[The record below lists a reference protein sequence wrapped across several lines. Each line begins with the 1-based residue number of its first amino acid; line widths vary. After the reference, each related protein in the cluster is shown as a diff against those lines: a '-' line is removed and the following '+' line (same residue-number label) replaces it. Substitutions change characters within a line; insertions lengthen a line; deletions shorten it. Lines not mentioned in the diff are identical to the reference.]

1 MKVELSPVRT
11 GKAKILFQNNV
22 SGHNSLHGG
31 DIFKIFDIVPKD
43 INAIVQTVQWRNWRF
58 VLGGAKHSWKGPTSQ
73 FSEKKLRKD
82 SEPNVVDI
90 CIS

>member
-43 INAIVQTVQWRNWRF
+43 INAIVQTVQWRN
-58 VLGGAKHSWKGPTSQ
+58 
-73 FSEKKLRKD
+73 
-82 SEPNVVDI
+82 
-90 CIS
+90 